1 MHKRQR
7 RWIAPAGILIV
18 LLGFAGLADSG
29 EVTLKCLP
37 EDLSLTDSEAE
48 VRSPGNG
55 YSVPRKRV
63 LIEITTAT
71 W

>member
-7 RWIAPAGILIV
+7 RRMAPAGILIV
-18 LLGFAGLADSG
+18 LLGFAGLAGSG

-37 EDLSLTDSEAE
+37 DDLSLTDSKAQDG
-48 VRSPGNG
+48 PAANG
-55 YSVPRKRV
+55 YSVPRKQV
-63 LIEITTAT
+63 LVEITTAT

>member
-7 RWIAPAGILIV
+7 RWIAPAGILV
-18 LLGFAGLADSG
+18 LLLGFVGLADSG

-37 EDLSLTDSEAE
+37 DDLSLSGSKAE
-48 VRSPGNG
+48 DRPVANG
-55 YSVPRKRV
+55 YSVPRKMV

>member
-1 MHKRQR
+1 MQERQK
-7 RWIAPAGILIV
+7 RWIAPGGILIL

-37 EDLSLTDSEAE
+37 EGLSLTDSKAE
-48 VRSPGNG
+48 DRPVGNG

>member
-1 MHKRQR
+1 MRKRRKR
-7 RWIAPAGILIV
+7 RMAPVGILIL

-37 EDLSLTDSEAE
+37 DDLSLTGSKAQDRTA
-48 VRSPGNG
+48 VNG

-63 LIEITTAT
+63 LIEITTGT

>member
-1 MHKRQR
+1 M
-7 RWIAPAGILIV
+7 APVGILV
-18 LLGFAGLADSG
+18 LLLGFAGLADSG

-37 EDLSLTDSEAE
+37 EDFSLTYSKAE
-48 VRSPGNG
+48 DRSAANG

>member
-1 MHKRQR
+1 MQERQK
-7 RWIAPAGILIV
+7 RWIAPVGILIL

-37 EDLSLTDSEAE
+37 DDLSLTGSKAE
-48 VRSPGNG
+48 DRSAANG
-55 YSVPRKRV
+55 YSVPRRQV
-63 LIEITTAT
+63 LVEITTAT

>member
-1 MHKRQR
+1 MHERQKR
-7 RWIAPAGILIV
+7 WMAPVGILIL
-18 LLGFAGLADSG
+18 LLGSAGLADSG

-37 EDLSLTDSEAE
+37 EDFSLTDSKAE
-48 VRSPGNG
+48 DRSPGNG